1 MAELV
6 HYQTC
11 GFLKLAEV
19 GLLEDSGCLMSLVD
33 VEVHVLAHIW
43 AMAKTLQWWWLSQG
57 FPTRHLRSVTT
68 SHLLGILNDYIP
80 CSLGRVRSF
89 YNYCYTLFSPSMMF
103 LLICSM
109 SNGATKSM
117 CVSVTKHSRK
127 GVLPVAPAMPVAS
140 EISSPINGLNS
151 GQFTWICRR
160 CVFVSIWGT
169 HGFKLYMWMFF
180 MAPLS
185 KSGFIPAP

>member
-33 VEVHVLAHIW
+33 VEVHVLARIW

-117 CVSVTKHSRK
+117 CVSVTKHSRERGSASRPSHARGIRNLFTHK
-127 GVLPVAPAMPVAS
+127 WPQQRTVHLDLPKMR
-140 EISSPINGLNS
+140 
-151 GQFTWICRR
+151 FC
-160 CVFVSIWGT
+160 
-169 HGFKLYMWMFF
+169 
-180 MAPLS
+180 
-185 KSGFIPAP
+185 